1 MEKFIPKIVG
11 SWLAGTYDRETSVA
25 RAATDG
31 ITSFLDTED
40 KVVLFWKR
48 CQVQI
53 LDYAQEAIKETPQ
66 TLSDERSMSADDVQA
81 KYFRVAGSSISL
93 VLNLLLKLGRDD
105 ILKHQDKYENFLS
118 KNKRLWALASSED
131 AFVRRV
137 TSQLLVACLDG
148 QAEIIESDLEL
159 ISSAFIAEAL
169 RSPQSSSAV
178 QLLHALE
185 KLTAQYPHAWTTSY
199 RNKKPPVSRLR
210 SFVEKGSQGGT
221 PAYWRSLQSLFQLLP
236 STVLPTDI
244 ESSSDFLHALR
255 GGINSREEP
264 RTNATEAW
272 ASYFETVKLLIRKL
286 SNPIMQGQLFQE
298 SIFPVFEQYLHPTA
312 ENSKWTTGNNSKL
325 LVKAYHVCATANG
338 TELQQSFANEWH
350 RLADDFLLRLRTSLP
365 EQSKDYD
372 KSQTAVAAEGHRWF
386 GLVSGVLQVSG
397 PDESNDLLIKL
408 SSKIISACLEIII
421 NRNGKPYSATATVE
435 AALRLTPALLEIS
448 PETMNHIS
456 SFIENHLPKL
466 ITSPSFTYL
475 ISMLNLFRAIPGQEE
490 VFQIVWRSAVN
501 ELLRIPDQ
509 SRKWRVVT
517 ALISNDAVATLAR
530 GYAALQELLL
540 DATMRAIEGGTEAWP
555 LFEAAVTFGS
565 LSEATEVKL
574 LDQILKTLDADD
586 TNVDGS
592 FTALEFI
599 STHKPG
605 LLRQESSTYVTVIT
619 KLLALTEISD
629 STLSLRASR
638 LRSTMEDSDK
648 TSNRDDRIGSPII
661 HVIRENLETA
671 SPQSLA

>member
-1 MEKFIPKIVG
+1 
-11 SWLAGTYDRETSVA
+11 
-25 RAATDG
+25 
-31 ITSFLDTED
+31 
-40 KVVLFWKR
+40 
-48 CQVQI
+48 
-53 LDYAQEAIKETPQ
+53 
-66 TLSDERSMSADDVQA
+66 
-81 KYFRVAGSSISL
+81 
-93 VLNLLLKLGRDD
+93 
-105 ILKHQDKYENFLS
+105 
-118 KNKRLWALASSED
+118 
-131 AFVRRV
+131 
-137 TSQLLVACLDG
+137 
-148 QAEIIESDLEL
+148 
-159 ISSAFIAEAL
+159 
-169 RSPQSSSAV
+169 
-178 QLLHALE
+178 
-185 KLTAQYPHAWTTSY
+185 
-199 RNKKPPVSRLR
+199 
-210 SFVEKGSQGGT
+210 
-221 PAYWRSLQSLFQLLP
+221 
-236 STVLPTDI
+236 
-244 ESSSDFLHALR
+244 
-255 GGINSREEP
+255 
-264 RTNATEAW
+264 
-272 ASYFETVKLLIRKL
+272 
-286 SNPIMQGQLFQE
+286 
-298 SIFPVFEQYLHPTA
+298 
-312 ENSKWTTGNNSKL
+312 
-325 LVKAYHVCATANG
+325 
-338 TELQQSFANEWH
+338 
-350 RLADDFLLRLRTSLP
+350 
-365 EQSKDYD
+365 
-372 KSQTAVAAEGHRWF
+372 
-386 GLVSGVLQVSG
+386 
-397 PDESNDLLIKL
+397 
-408 SSKIISACLEIII
+408 
-421 NRNGKPYSATATVE
+421 
-435 AALRLTPALLEIS
+435 
-448 PETMNHIS
+448 
-456 SFIENHLPKL
+456 
-466 ITSPSFTYL
+466 
-475 ISMLNLFRAIPGQEE
+475 MLNLFRAIPGQEE